1 MAKHEE
7 PSSECFDR
15 EAVNEFM
22 TCDTFKGSKT
32 L

>member
-15 EAVNEFM
+15 EAVNVFI
-22 TCDTFKGSKT
+22 TCDTFKGT
-32 L
+32 EIL

>member
-1 MAKHEE
+1 MAKHAV
-7 PSSECFDR
+7 PSSDCFDK
-15 EAVNEFM
+15 EAKNEFM

>member
-1 MAKHEE
+1 MAKHAV

-15 EAVNEFM
+15 EAVNKFM
-22 TCDTFKGSKT
+22 TCDTFKGTKT